1 MSRRSTRARA
11 APLSLAEEQAGRQL
25 VAQEL
30 LDLRRA
36 TLQSLQPD
44 IDDDSD
50 EEPVDTDS
58 PSSSSDDEDEKENL
72 PPPSSWSRVCV
83 PVATPPLSVGSA
95 AQLPLHH
102 VNKELSF
109 FHCLQ
114 TEQTLLFSY
123 V

>member
-36 TLQSLQPD
+36 TLHSLQPD

-58 PSSSSDDEDEKENL
+58 SSSSSDDEDEKENV

-83 PVATPPLSVGSA
+83 PVAAPPLSVASA

-102 VNKELSF
+102 VNTELSF
-109 FHCLQ
+109 FKCL
-114 TEQTLLFSY
+114 LRKSMKN
-123 V
+123 